1 MVAIS
6 ELLTLTQRNGA
17 SDLHLSAKKPPIM
30 RINGMMTV
38 LETIPPL
45 AAEQVKSMVFALMT
59 EYQRAE
65 FEYRKQSTNIQ
76 QEIADFV
83 KQKEANLAKLTEFI
97 NKGKNEIKQQ
107 VDDVKSALRNTEKVV
122 MDVEQTAKD
131 LGVPMPIP
139 VKEAKQ
145 LIDSIGSLVRN
156 VNSYVR

>member
-1 MVAIS
+1 MNKQLGIINEMKTRKI
-6 ELLTLTQRNGA
+6 ELANVN
-17 SDLHLSAKKPPIM
+17 DLNEARKK
-30 RINGMMTV
+30 
-38 LETIPPL
+38 LL
-45 AAEQVKSMVFALMT
+45 AVGQELDGLANS
-59 EYQRAE
+59 YQRAE

-107 VDDVKSALRNTEKVV
+107 VDDVKSVLANTEKVV
-122 MDVEQTAKD
+122 MEVEQTAKD

>member
-1 MVAIS
+1 MNKQLGIINEMKPRKI
-6 ELLTLTQRNGA
+6 ELANVN
-17 SDLHLSAKKPPIM
+17 DLNEARKK
-30 RINGMMTV
+30 
-38 LETIPPL
+38 LL
-45 AAEQVKSMVFALMT
+45 AVGQELDGLANS
-59 EYQRAE
+59 YQRAE

-107 VDDVKSALRNTEKVV
+107 VNDVKSALTNTEKVV
-122 MDVEQTAKD
+122 MEVEQTAKD

>member
-1 MVAIS
+1 MNKQLGIINEMKPRKI
-6 ELLTLTQRNGA
+6 ELANVN
-17 SDLHLSAKKPPIM
+17 DLNEARKK
-30 RINGMMTV
+30 
-38 LETIPPL
+38 LL
-45 AAEQVKSMVFALMT
+45 AVGQELDGLANS
-59 EYQRAE
+59 YQRAE

-107 VDDVKSALRNTEKVV
+107 VDDVKSALTNTEKVV
-122 MDVEQTAKD
+122 MEVEQTAKD